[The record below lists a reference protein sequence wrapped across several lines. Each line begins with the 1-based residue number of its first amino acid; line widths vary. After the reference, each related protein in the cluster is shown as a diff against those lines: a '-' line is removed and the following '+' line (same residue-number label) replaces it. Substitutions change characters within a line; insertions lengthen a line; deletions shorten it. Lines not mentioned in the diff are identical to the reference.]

1 MATNENIR
9 VVQLTDDNDN
19 PVSPVVNVGSLYDK
33 NGNKV
38 DNLLSYKLAG
48 TNVPVPKIKN
58 VQDELTQK
66 VDKAILDM
74 KTQVEAFTMNG
85 GLPVND
91 VRSAVV
97 ADGQT
102 INAGDV
108 VDVVDGKATTT
119 IKNVEPAEIVLA
131 SRIHSYI
138 DSVYNFNGTY
148 VCATSC
154 LGEGSG
160 GPVIGSFNDN
170 GIRNSNTIN
179 LSGSAKFCGLVKVSD
194 TQLIAYSQGSSS
206 SDYDSEVYV
215 ETITTTDGFKT
226 LVRSTTNTTRTDA
239 DVWEYRV
246 VQIDSTHALLVY
258 MNSGKIHTS
267 IVTYNG
273 TSATY
278 DGKSNVTQAAHG
290 LELTRINDD
299 SATGSIRFLLTYVT
313 TNCRIHYTGT
323 PAASAARIISV
334 GTDYTVTIGDQ
345 VNMFSDK
352 TAYITSAF
360 DGTRAYVLSQN
371 TANNTWRL
379 KCVEVGTSGVSCTT
393 TAGYF
398 KLDTLTS
405 NIMTS
410 ASNPV
415 DWSNSAGI
423 MCKNGYV
430 ICFITASGLYKGYP
444 AAFVTKYDTSNTESF
459 LKTVSSNKLASYNA
473 YAMSA
478 FDIPNN
484 KIGFTCVGGSSIN
497 DASQYDTKYG
507 IVYEKYGSVAGEF
520 KYNSTEAI
528 ALESGSPGVTI
539 SVGYGGY
546 CRMTGA
552 ASGTKIES
560 NGVCA
565 TSPCDG
571 WLDVTPKYKSVYTG
585 TYTGTGTY
593 GSTSACKITGVKG
606 AKAVIVSAVQCSR
619 WGCDPVVLT
628 RTSYSEGTFA
638 ETSSMHSGIGE
649 TGSTKCNTL
658 YYKFDGDSLTWY
670 SSTDPSQFNT
680 SGDVYSYTIIR

>member
-38 DNLLSYKLAG
+38 DNLLSYKVAG
-48 TNVPVPKIKN
+48 TDVPVPEIKN
-58 VQDELTQK
+58 VEAELTQK

-119 IKNVEPAEIVLA
+119 IESIGPEEIVLA
-131 SRIHSYI
+131 SGKFSYI

-148 VCATSC
+148 VCVTSC

-160 GPVIGSFNDN
+160 GPVIGSLNDN
-170 GIRNSNTIN
+170 GIRNSSTVE
-179 LSGSAKFCGLVKVSD
+179 LEGSARFCGLVKVSN
-194 TQLIAYSQGSSS
+194 TQLITYSQGSSG
-206 SDYDSEVYV
+206 SDYDHRVYV
-215 ETITTTDGFKT
+215 ETLTSTDGFRT
-226 LVRSTTNTTRTDA
+226 LTKSTSTADGMKTDA

-258 MNSGKIHTS
+258 MNSGKIRTS
-267 IVTYNG
+267 IVTYKG

-278 DGKSNVTQAAHG
+278 AEKSNVTQAAHG
-290 LELTRINDD
+290 LELTRISND
-299 SATGSIRFLLTYVT
+299 STTGAIRFILTYVA
-313 TNCRIHYTGT
+313 TNCEIHYTGT
-323 PAASAARIISV
+323 PAAAAARIISV

-345 VNMFSDK
+345 VTMFSDK

-371 TANNTWRL
+371 TGNNTWRL

-393 TAGYF
+393 TTGYF

-405 NIMTS
+405 NISAS
-410 ASNPV
+410 ASNPAN
-415 DWSNSAGI
+415 WSKSAGI
-423 MCKNGYV
+423 LCKNGYV
-430 ICFITASGLYKGYP
+430 ICFVTASGLYKGYP
-444 AAFVTKYDTSNTESF
+444 AVFVTKYDASNTEAF

-478 FDIPNN
+478 FEIPNN
-484 KIGFTCVGGSSIN
+484 KIGFTCVGGSSTT
-497 DASQYDTKYG
+497 DVSQYDIKYG
-507 IVYEKYGSVAGEF
+507 IVYEKYGAVAGDF
-520 KYNSTEAI
+520 KYNSTQAI
-528 ALESGSPGVTI
+528 ALESGAAGSTI

-546 CRMTGA
+546 CRMSSVTAG
-552 ASGTKIES
+552 SKIES

-565 TSPCDG
+565 VSPIDG
-571 WLDVTPKYKSVYTG
+571 WLDVTSKYKNAKNVEVVSYTG
-585 TYTGTGTY
+585 SGKN
-593 GSTSACKITGVKG
+593 GSESSIKLKFGFAPKIIFFVESDKSVNHSKIQIPTDM
-606 AKAVIVSAVQCSR
+606 I
-619 WGCDPVVLT
+619 
-628 RTSYSEGTFA
+628 
-638 ETSSMHSGIGE
+638 SSDFKEFYIGSDTMHSAYFRKNAAGDCIEFYSSGNGTE
-649 TGSTKCNTL
+649 DINSSTKK
-658 YYKFDGDSLTWY
+658 YYVMGIK
-670 SSTDPSQFNT
+670 
-680 SGDVYSYTIIR
+680 